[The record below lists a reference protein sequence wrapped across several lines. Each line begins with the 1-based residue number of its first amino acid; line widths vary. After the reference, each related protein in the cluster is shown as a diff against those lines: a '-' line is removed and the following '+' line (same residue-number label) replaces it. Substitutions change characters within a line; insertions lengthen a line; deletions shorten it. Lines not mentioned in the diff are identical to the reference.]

1 MQNFVNIILNLF
13 KDYKTYALSLFVAA
27 GLARIAWEGFKYK
40 NADES
45 ERVEI
50 KRTIR
55 NTVVWFIGL
64 PFCLWLADY
73 LYDQAIKYVK

>member
-1 MQNFVNIILNLF
+1 MQSFVNIILDLF

-45 ERVEI
+45 ERLEI

-64 PFCLWLADY
+64 PFALWLANY
-73 LYDQAIKYVK
+73 LYTEAMKLVK